1 MHRTTWI
8 ELSSEALRH
17 NASVVRQLAPKAA
30 ILAMVKANGYGHG
43 ANWVAE
49 QLNSQANGFAVARLC
64 EAMHLRDSNPQAR
77 ILLLGTLLD
86 REVLQKCAQSQL
98 DIVIHDL
105 ASAKLLANTP
115 LATPITVWLKLNI
128 GMNRLGMSAGEFCDA
143 HHFLNSKSHIA
154 GIQHMSHFSDAE
166 EVDASLTLQQAK
178 KLAELSASL
187 GQHPISM
194 ANSAAIIAHPTTHCD
209 WVRPGIMLYG
219 DDPTQRLPAEL
230 ALKPVMRFKSKIIAM
245 RDVANGD
252 GVGYNRRW
260 KAAMPSRIAT
270 VAAGYAD
277 GYPRHAPDGTP
288 VLVNGQRAS
297 LAGRV
302 SMDLLTIDVSHLPHT
317 AVGDEVTLWGEGLAA
332 AEVGSH
338 CGTISYE
345 LFTRITTRVKRYY
358 S

>member
-8 ELSSEALRH
+8 ELSSEALCH
-17 NASVVRQLAPKAA
+17 NASVVRKLAPKAA

-43 ANWVAE
+43 ADWVAE
-49 QLNSQANGFAVARLC
+49 QVKDKVNGFAVARLS
-64 EAMHLRDSNPQAR
+64 EAHLLRDAKPSAQ

-86 REVLQKCAQSQL
+86 SDLLHECAKLEL
-98 DIVIHDL
+98 DIVVHDL
-105 ASAKLLANTP
+105 ASAKRLASTP
-115 LATPITVWLKLNI
+115 LSRPITAWLKLNV
-128 GMNRLGMSAGEFCDA
+128 GMNRLGMSATEFSEA
-143 HHFLNSKSHIA
+143 HQLLIACPHIA

-166 EVDASLTLQQAK
+166 DIDISLTNQQSQKLQA
-178 KLAELSASL
+178 LSASL
-187 GQHPISM
+187 GQHPLSM
-194 ANSAAIIAHPTTHCD
+194 ANSAAIIAHPETHHD

-219 DDPTQRLPAEL
+219 DDPTQRLSGEL
-230 ALKPVMRFKSKIIAM
+230 ALKPVMTFKTKIIAL
-245 RDVANGD
+245 RDVAKGEC
-252 GVGYNRRW
+252 VGYNRRW
-260 KAAMPSRIAT
+260 QAKAPARIAT

-302 SMDLLTIDVSHLPHT
+302 SMDLMTIDVSHLPRT
-317 AVGDEVTLWGEGLAA
+317 EIGDDVTLWGEGLAA
-332 AEVGSH
+332 AEVGKH

-345 LFTRITTRVKRYY
+345 LFTRITERVNRVY

>member
-43 ANWVAE
+43 ADWVAE
-49 QLNSQANGFAVARLC
+49 QLMNQVNGFAVARLS
-64 EAMHLRDSNPQAR
+64 EARLMRAAKANIP

-86 REVLQKCAQSQL
+86 TDLLHECARL
-98 DIVIHDL
+98 KFDVVVHDL
-105 ASAKLLANTP
+105 ASAKLLADTA
-115 LATPITVWLKLNI
+115 LQTPITVWLKMNI
-128 GMNRLGMSAGEFCDA
+128 GMNRLGMSAAEFSQA
-143 HHFLNSKSHIA
+143 HQLLIDCPHVASL
-154 GIQHMSHFSDAE
+154 QHMSHFSDAE
-166 EVDASLTLQQAK
+166 DINQQLTQQQSQKLQT
-178 KLAELSASL
+178 LSASL
-187 GQHPISM
+187 GKHPISM
-194 ANSAAIIAHPTTHCD
+194 ANSAAIITHPETHHD

-219 DDPTQRLPAEL
+219 DDPTQGLSGEL
-230 ALKPVMRFKSKIIAM
+230 ALKAVMTFKAKIIAL
-245 RDVANGD
+245 RDVAKDD

-260 KAAMPSRIAT
+260 QAKTPARIAT

-288 VLVNGQRAS
+288 VLVNGLRAS

-302 SMDLLTIDVSHLPHT
+302 SMDLMTIDVSHLSHT
-317 AVGDEVTLWGEGLAA
+317 AIGDEVTLWGSGLPAG
-332 AEVGSH
+332 EVGSH

-345 LFTRITTRVKRYY
+345 LFTRITPRVNRVYL
-358 S
+358 